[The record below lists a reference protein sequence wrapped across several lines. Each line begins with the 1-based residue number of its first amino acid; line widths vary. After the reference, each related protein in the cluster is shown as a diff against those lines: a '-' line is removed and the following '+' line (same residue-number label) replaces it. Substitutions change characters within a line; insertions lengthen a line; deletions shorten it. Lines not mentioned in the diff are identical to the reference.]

1 MTKEFYGHTNGK
13 DIYKYTIKNANL
25 QMSVINYGAIIEDLT
40 FIDLNNQNVSLVLKR
55 NTLDEY
61 IADRSYLG
69 AVIGRFCN
77 RIENGRFMLNGVKY
91 QVTQNQKG
99 NLLHGGEQGFN
110 KKVWQVKQVTDNSIT
125 LFYQSVDG
133 EEGFPGNLDT
143 TVKYTLTSENKL
155 QIEYFATTDKDTI
168 VNLTNHTYFNV
179 NGIENTTE
187 GIELQIDSDNI
198 TAVDSNRIPHG
209 DLTEVRGTL
218 FDFNQKR
225 EFNCD
230 LSGNQILS
238 ARGHYDENFVL
249 NGQGIRR
256 IAQISSKNTGIVM
269 QVITDQPCM
278 QIFSGNSKGIALET
292 QGYPN
297 SINCPLFPSPILRKG
312 EVYKTITEY
321 AFYIN
326 EKIKAF
332 SK

>member
-1 MTKEFYGHTNGK
+1 MTKEFYGHANGK

-168 VNLTNHTYFNV
+168 VNFTNHTYFNV

-230 LSGNQILS
+230 FSGNQILS

-278 QIFSGNSKGIALET
+278 QVFSGNSKGIALET

-321 AFYIN
+321 AFSLN
-326 EKIKAF
+326 EKNK
-332 SK
+332 SV

>member
-1 MTKEFYGHTNGK
+1 MTKEFYGHANGK

-61 IADRSYLG
+61 IADRSYMG

-125 LFYQSVDG
+125 LFYQSADG
-133 EEGFPGNLDT
+133 EEGFPGNLDI

-168 VNLTNHTYFNV
+168 VNFTNHTYFNV

-278 QIFSGNSKGIALET
+278 QVFSGNSKGIALET

-321 AFYIN
+321 AFSLN
-326 EKIKAF
+326 EKK
-332 SK
+332 

>member
-1 MTKEFYGHTNGK
+1 MTKEFYGHANGK

-61 IADRSYLG
+61 IADRSYMG

-230 LSGNQILS
+230 FSGNQILS

-321 AFYIN
+321 AFSLN
-326 EKIKAF
+326 EKNK
-332 SK
+332 SV

>member
-1 MTKEFYGHTNGK
+1 MTKEFYGHANGK

-168 VNLTNHTYFNV
+168 VNFTNHTYFNV

-230 LSGNQILS
+230 FSGNQILS

-256 IAQISSKNTGIVM
+256 IALISSKNTGIVM

-278 QIFSGNSKGIALET
+278 QVFSGNSKGIALET

-321 AFYIN
+321 AFSLN
-326 EKIKAF
+326 EKNK
-332 SK
+332 SV

>member
-1 MTKEFYGHTNGK
+1 MTKEFYGHANGK
-13 DIYKYTIKNANL
+13 DIYKYTLKNANL

-61 IADRSYLG
+61 IADRSYMG

-168 VNLTNHTYFNV
+168 VNFTNHTYFNV

-230 LSGNQILS
+230 FSGNQILS

-321 AFYIN
+321 AFSLN
-326 EKIKAF
+326 EKNK
-332 SK
+332 SV

>member
-1 MTKEFYGHTNGK
+1 MTKEFYGHANGK

-133 EEGFPGNLDT
+133 EEGFPGNLDI

-168 VNLTNHTYFNV
+168 VNFTNHTYFNV

-230 LSGNQILS
+230 FSGNQILS

-278 QIFSGNSKGIALET
+278 QVFSGNSKGIALET

-321 AFYIN
+321 AFSLN
-326 EKIKAF
+326 EKNK
-332 SK
+332 SV

>member
-1 MTKEFYGHTNGK
+1 MTKEFYGHANGK

-61 IADRSYLG
+61 IADRSYMG

-168 VNLTNHTYFNV
+168 VNFTNHTYFNV

-230 LSGNQILS
+230 FSGNQILS

-321 AFYIN
+321 AFSLN
-326 EKIKAF
+326 EKNK
-332 SK
+332 SV

>member
-1 MTKEFYGHTNGK
+1 MTKEFYGHANGK

-61 IADRSYLG
+61 IADSSYLG

-168 VNLTNHTYFNV
+168 VNFTNHTYFNV

-278 QIFSGNSKGIALET
+278 QFFSGNSKGIALET

-321 AFYIN
+321 AFSLN
-326 EKIKAF
+326 EKNK
-332 SK
+332 SV

>member
-1 MTKEFYGHTNGK
+1 MTKEFYGHANGK

-168 VNLTNHTYFNV
+168 VNFTNHTYFNV

-278 QIFSGNSKGIALET
+278 QVFSGNSKGIALET

-321 AFYIN
+321 AFSLN
-326 EKIKAF
+326 EKK
-332 SK
+332 

>member
-1 MTKEFYGHTNGK
+1 
-13 DIYKYTIKNANL
+13 
-25 QMSVINYGAIIEDLT
+25 MSVINYGAIIEDLT

-77 RIENGRFMLNGVKY
+77 RIENGRFELNGVKY

-168 VNLTNHTYFNV
+168 VNFTNHTYFNV

-198 TAVDSNRIPHG
+198 TAADSNRIPHG

-230 LSGNQILS
+230 FSGNQILS

-278 QIFSGNSKGIALET
+278 QVFSGNSKGIALET

-321 AFYIN
+321 AFSLN
-326 EKIKAF
+326 EKK
-332 SK
+332 